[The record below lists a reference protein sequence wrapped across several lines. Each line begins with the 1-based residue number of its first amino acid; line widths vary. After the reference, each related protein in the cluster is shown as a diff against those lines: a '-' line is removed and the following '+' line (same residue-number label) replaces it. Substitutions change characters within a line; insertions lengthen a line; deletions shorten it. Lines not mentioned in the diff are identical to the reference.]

1 MALTSNRG
9 VDMVVE
15 MLANANLGKDLT
27 MLADGGVCAGVHP
40 VFVVVAVLGCGRC
53 A

>member
-1 MALTSNRG
+1 MRVRAVMLMCILLTQIMALTHNRG

-27 MLADGGVCAGVHP
+27 VLADGGVCT
-40 VFVVVAVLGCGRC
+40 
-53 A
+53 